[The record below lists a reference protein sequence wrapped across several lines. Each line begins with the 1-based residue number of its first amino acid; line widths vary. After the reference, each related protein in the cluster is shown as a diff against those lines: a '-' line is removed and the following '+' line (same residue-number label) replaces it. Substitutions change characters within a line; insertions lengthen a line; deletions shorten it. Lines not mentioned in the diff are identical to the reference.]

1 MYKGITEMGRGEG
14 GEARIGCS
22 SEQLC
27 LWSKEKEGIK
37 SPHQKLYRMKGVFF
51 RKIMV

>member
-1 MYKGITEMGRGEG
+1 MYKAITEMGRGAG
-14 GEARIGCS
+14 KEARIDCS

-37 SPHQKLYRMKGVFF
+37 SPHQKLCLMNGLF
-51 RKIMV
+51 